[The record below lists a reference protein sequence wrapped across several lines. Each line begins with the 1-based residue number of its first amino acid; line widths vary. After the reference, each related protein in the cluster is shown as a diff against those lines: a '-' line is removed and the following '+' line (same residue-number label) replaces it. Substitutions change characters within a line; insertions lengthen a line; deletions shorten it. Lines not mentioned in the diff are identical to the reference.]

1 MHKLA
6 WLLASCLTLASCA
19 PMAPPATVPTA
30 PQYPDYVY
38 PAPPPATPKATV
50 DRLARG
56 WRLLQANDLSAADR
70 EFGAILK
77 TAVGFVPAA
86 AGAGYV
92 ALARQRPDEA
102 LPRFEAALPPGLQYA
117 PALVGRGLALLGLR
131 RDEDALASFEAA
143 HAADPALPEL
153 TGRIETLRVRVAQ
166 DRVGRAERA
175 AAAGHWDQAR
185 SAYLAAIATS
195 PESAFLHRDLA
206 LMERKAGRAG
216 EALTQARAAV
226 ALDADDA
233 RSHVIVGEILA
244 ERGDLDGALAAYRR
258 AAALEPTPAVETAI
272 ARLRDRARD
281 AALPPQ
287 YRGIGERPQATR
299 GDIAAL
305 LGVRLGA
312 VLSRAPQRQVVVTD
326 VRGHWATRWIETV
339 TRAGAM
345 EVFPNYTFQPGAPL
359 RRGDLADT
367 ASRVLALVAPA
378 NQAEAQAWERAPIII
393 SDVPAGHLAYPAVRR
408 VVAAGVL
415 PLRGGAFDLLD
426 PVTGAE
432 AIEAVSRLTA
442 LAGGRR

>member
-1 MHKLA
+1 MRRLA
-6 WLLASCLTLASCA
+6 CLIAWCVTVASCA
-19 PMAPPATVPTA
+19 PTAPPATVPTA
-30 PQYPDYVY
+30 PVYPDFVY
-38 PAPPPATPKATV
+38 PTPPPATPKATV

-77 TAVGFVPAA
+77 TAAGFAPAA

-102 LPRFEAALPPGLQYA
+102 LPRFEAALPADLPYA
-117 PALVGRGLALLGLR
+117 PALVGRGLALLALS
-131 RDEDALASFEAA
+131 RDEDALASFELA

-175 AAAGHWDQAR
+175 TAAGRWDEAR
-185 SAYLAAIATS
+185 AAYRAAIDAS

-206 LMERKAGRAG
+206 LMERKAGRTD
-216 EALTQARAAV
+216 EALIQARAAV

-233 RSHVIVGEILA
+233 RSQVIIGEILA

-258 AAALEPTPAVETAI
+258 AAALEPTAAVETAI
-272 ARLRDRARD
+272 ARLRDRLRD
-281 AALPPQ
+281 AALPAQ
-287 YRGIGERPQATR
+287 YRGIGARPQATR
-299 GDIAAL
+299 GDVAAL

-312 VLSRAPQRQVVVTD
+312 VLNRAPQRQVVVTD
-326 VRGHWATRWIETV
+326 VRGHWATPWIETV

-345 EVFPNYTFQPGAPL
+345 EVFPNYTFQPAAPL

-367 ASRVLALVAPA
+367 ASRVLALVAPSNPA
-378 NQAEAQAWERAPIII
+378 AAQAWERASVTI

-415 PLRGGAFDLLD
+415 PLRGGAFNLLE
-426 PVTGAE
+426 PVSGAE
-432 AIEAVSRLTA
+432 AIEAVGRLAA